1 MLWSVEASVNQSS
14 TILNQKY
21 FCSLVVTIMIVDRN
35 SDVKNDRVILRVN
48 AFRPTHL
55 DLVKLNNAS
64 DQRAVR
70 LSGYRLTD

>member
-1 MLWSVEASVNQSS
+1 M
-14 TILNQKY
+14 
-21 FCSLVVTIMIVDRN
+21 MIVDRN